1 MISFTPQYPNYPMF
15 QDDREEGNV
24 KPVTQTIKTD
34 PRTGQQT
41 MTISGSPQDLSV
53 ANPFT
58 PTVMGPGSTVTS
70 ESQYPSMQVAGPVT
84 PDMLNEP
91 LPQQGEPS
99 KAQMAR
105 RALMA
110 GAMGMGGAAAA
121 PAATA
126 AAIPPAVSAGMA
138 ATTMPQGAGGV
149 TGVAKT
155 FGSTVIDP
163 NAWMNDVT
171 QIQDNPNALAAYST
185 NQSNNPAGRDLAR
198 SLLQQGFESQKKQ
211 TEAQKKVDAAIS
223 SGNMLEVA
231 REASKSGD
239 EVSYIKAYLF
249 QRLGLTKLAQD
260 EQEKINPTVK
270 WERVMTSDNK
280 PAIIKVDRRGMPI
293 EGYTA
298 EGRMTDKQLINIGSN
313 QGIDIVGG
321 TYVNDRT
328 GQVGRVVTD
337 KRTGVSYIQTDTG
350 RVGMAG
356 FRPQSTTGT
365 LGDMATRQ
373 YQQARIDFETK
384 PSIATATEYLKF
396 AQTVDPGDGSMIRSA
411 QEQIARLPFGRQVL
425 GGQAAQPTAQ
435 PAAGA
440 AAAVP
445 VQPAVMPPTTPATG
459 AMPAAP
465 VVPAAPATGAMPAA
479 PVTPPQPVRPAVPV
493 TGAQAAGAAP
503 VVPTAP
509 VVAAIPRPSTQI
521 RPGESPAVYQERIRR
536 EAAAYE
542 SALRQGEAQ
551 QRAGL
556 DVGVAQQ
563 RANIEVGQQQ
573 QIRSQQSIEAN
584 RKQAGELEQNA
595 RTVLSTIDQLLQHPG
610 FNDVIGVK
618 ESIGA
623 YLPFLPGDAR
633 DFRALYDQLNG
644 QTFIT
649 AYKELKGGGSITEA
663 EGIKAE
669 QAISALR
676 DPGITEK
683 EWKRNAQTLI
693 DVTKNGVDVARI
705 RGNLEPKYK
714 PFNPK
719 EREAFNFILANPND
733 PRVPRIRNILE
744 NR

>member
-84 PDMLNEP
+84 PDMLSQT
-91 LPQQGEPS
+91 LPGEGPMS
-99 KAQMAR
+99 QAQLAR
-105 RALMA
+105 RALM
-110 GAMGMGGAAAA
+110 GGAAGMTAA
-121 PAATA
+121 PVAAAATT

-155 FGSTVIDP
+155 FGSTVTDP

-171 QIQDNPNALAAYST
+171 QLQDNPNALAAYAT

-198 SLLQQGFESQKKQ
+198 SLLQQSFESQKKQ

-239 EVSYIKAYLF
+239 EGSYIKAYLF
-249 QRLGLTKLAQD
+249 QRLGLTKLAQE
-260 EQEKINPTVK
+260 EQEKLSPTFK
-270 WERVMTSDNK
+270 WERVRTNDNK
-280 PAIIKVDRRGMPI
+280 PALIKVDRRGLPV

-298 EGRMTDKQLINIGSN
+298 DGRMNDKQLINIRSSKGL
-313 QGIDIVGG
+313 DIVGG

-337 KRTGVSYIQTDTG
+337 KETGDSYVQTDTG
-350 RVGMAG
+350 PVDMAG
-356 FRPQSTTGT
+356 FRPQSTAGG
-365 LGDMATRQ
+365 LQDMANRQ
-373 YQQARIDFETK
+373 YQEARGRLETE

-396 AQTVDPGDGSMIRSA
+396 ARTVDTGDGSMVRAA
-411 QEQIARLPFGRQVL
+411 QEQISRLPFGRQVL

-521 RPGESPAVYQERIRR
+521 RLGESQVVYQERIKR

-542 SALRQGEAQ
+542 SALRQAEAQ

-584 RKQAGELEQNA
+584 RNKAGELEQNA
-595 RTVLSTIDQLLQHPG
+595 KTVLSTIDQLLKHPG

-623 YLPFLPGDAR
+623 YIQFLPGDAR

-669 QAISALR
+669 QAIAALR

-683 EWKRNAQTLI
+683 EWKRNAQTLV

-714 PFNPK
+714 PFNDK